1 MVLNR
6 HARNWQD
13 SLYRDV
19 LDHPTAYTMYKREQI
34 MQITPYLLSKNAIN
48 GPKIDKGKRTK
59 KNLCKDNETGN
70 KNASSGKIARVL

>member
-19 LDHPTAYTMYKREQI
+19 LDHPAAYTMYKREQI

-48 GPKIDKGKRTK
+48 GPKIMIKVKGQKKTFVRTTK
-59 KNLCKDNETGN
+59 LLIKT
-70 KNASSGKIARVL
+70 RQVVR